1 MTATVNGRPQAT
13 VSGDS
18 PPVFVPPIG
27 WRDPRQTV
35 RPEWRVFAPVEV
47 PHVAR

>member
-1 MTATVNGRPQAT
+1 MQLVATSAGKAQAT
-13 VSGDS
+13 VTGNS

-35 RPEWRVFAPVEV
+35 RPEWRVFAPMEA
-47 PHVAR
+47 PRG